1 MKIKAIATNM
11 LEVILADGIHILFS
25 YDTPVASWQNGRYY
39 KTDYKWSKTTA
50 RHISR
55 WGASVAIIKSQDY
68 FDNLVKGI

>member
-1 MKIKAIATNM
+1 MKIKHISMNM
-11 LEVILADGIHILFS
+11 TELTLTDGIQVLFS
-25 YDTPVASWQNGRYY
+25 YDTPVASWHNGRYY

-55 WGASVAIIKSQDY
+55 WGASAAIIKPQDY